1 MHVLQAAA
9 LLAAL
14 LAPAGASPQILA
26 PPRGTLG
33 PGTGASTDGGPGDRS
48 PSAGAFSQPWRRWW
62 DFNQDPYLARL
73 RSPAA
78 LPVRAALLAEI
89 SGIATVTNA
98 GTTGAV
104 VAGLQAKLE
113 ELQIFRLG
121 AAEVKDVLSNLQEGD

>member
-1 MHVLQAAA
+1 MLAVGAA
-9 LLAAL
+9 LDELLWGGLLRTAPCSEAGGVQLACL
-14 LAPAGASPQILA
+14 LL
-26 PPRGTLG
+26 TL
-33 PGTGASTDGGPGDRS
+33 P
-48 PSAGAFSQPWRRWW
+48 
-62 DFNQDPYLARL
+62 
-73 RSPAA
+73 

-121 AAEVKDVLSNLQEGD
+121 PAEVKDVLSNLQVDD